1 MALANIKLKII
12 YVKLHSSVKADGD
25 SLMTFSYHFS
35 SFKRKQW
42 KITNGKITISKFR
55 SWRRLHLFILCTI

>member
-42 KITNGKITISKFR
+42 KITNGKITI
-55 SWRRLHLFILCTI
+55 